1 MPAWLVGSGVIAVAM
16 GVMNVTT
23 YLFTLLAARLLGP
36 SEYGQIAAAMGVLLI
51 LNVLSLGLQATG
63 ARRISSVPALV
74 RRTEHEVLSATYRA
88 ALLIGVI
95 TLALTPIWSRIFR
108 LDLSVA
114 VFVALAAV
122 PLTVMGGQAGVLQ
135 GERRWLPLAGVYAGM
150 GIGRLVVGAVAMA
163 IRPDAVSA
171 MLAVAVAALV
181 PAEVGWA
188 AVRRGPGHQLTAA
201 DPPLA
206 GREAGPLSDSQ
217 DRPESED
224 RPHARS
230 VLGEVVRNSH
240 ALLAFFVLSNS
251 DILVARTV
259 LDAQQS
265 GLYAGGLIL
274 TKAVLFL
281 PQFVVVL
288 VFPSMSAAP
297 SGRNVQRKAVTLIL
311 ALGLAVTAWAALLAP
326 RAVLFGG
333 GSEYA
338 ELEPLIWSFALLG
351 TILAVVQLL
360 VYGVVARQHS
370 AGIYVLWGGLGA
382 LLLASTAVDSLGG
395 MITTVLAVQTSVFV
409 LLLVVGRIGTRVRA
423 EAGTTQTTPGSG
435 PGAPRDDRT
444 AG

>member
-1 MPAWLVGSGVIAVAM
+1 MPPFVSRLPAWLVGSGVIAVAM

-63 ARRISSVPALV
+63 ARRISSVPSLV
-74 RRTEHEVLSATYRA
+74 RHTEDEVLSATYRA
-88 ALLIGVI
+88 ALLIGVV
-95 TLALTPIWSRIFR
+95 TLALTPVWAGLFR

-114 VFVALAAV
+114 VFIALAAV

-150 GIGRLVVGAVAMA
+150 GLGRLVVGVAAMSV
-163 IRPDAVSA
+163 RPDATSA
-171 MLAVAVAALV
+171 MLAVAVGALV
-181 PAEVGWA
+181 PAAVGWA
-188 AVRRGPGHQLTAA
+188 ALRRGPGSAVAA
-201 DPPLA
+201 SPGTDS
-206 GREAGPLSDSQ
+206 GPGPSAVPD
-217 DRPESED
+217 DR
-224 RPHARS
+224 RHARS

-259 LDAQQS
+259 LDGHQS

-288 VFPSMSAAP
+288 VFPSMSAA
-297 SGRNVQRKAVTLIL
+297 SDGRRVQAKAVGLIL
-311 ALGLAVTAWAALLAP
+311 AMGLAVTAGAALLAP
-326 RAVLFGG
+326 LAVLFVGG
-333 GSEYA
+333 REYS

-370 AGIYVLWGGLGA
+370 AGIYVLWLGLGA
-382 LLLASTAVDSLGG
+382 LLLASTAVDSLGA
-395 MITTVLAVQTSVFV
+395 MITMVLVVQTSVF
-409 LLLVVGRIGTRVRA
+409 LLLVVVGRVR
-423 EAGTTQTTPGSG
+423 TRLDPGSG
-435 PGAPRDDRT
+435 RREAGPRRRPRVP
-444 AG
+444 